1 MVQSVP
7 HGGKIMFC
15 TNCGTSFEDG
25 NAFCPNCGTP
35 VAQPAAAP
43 VAQPAPAPAPAP
55 APQPEAYG
63 YAPQP
68 QPQAVYA
75 ATAPVA
81 GNPEEEKS
89 CLTTGILAAAFSCTF
104 FLSFLGLVF
113 GPMGLGKCK
122 KYQETYGSYP
132 VKVRIGKYLSIGGL
146 AFGGFMTL
154 YLVIYLIAFIAGIF
168 SAMR

>member
-1 MVQSVP
+1 
-7 HGGKIMFC
+7 MFC
-15 TNCGTSFEDG
+15 TNCGTNFEDG

-35 VAQPAAAP
+35 VAAAPAAQP
-43 VAQPAPAPAPAP
+43 VAQPAPSPAPAP
-55 APQPEAYG
+55 APQPEAYA

-68 QPQAVYA
+68 QAAPVYA
-75 ATAPVA
+75 APVA

-122 KYQETYGSYP
+122 KYQETYGTYP

-154 YLVIYLIAFIAGIF
+154 YLLIYTIGIIAGIA
-168 SAMR
+168 SSIR

>member
-1 MVQSVP
+1 
-7 HGGKIMFC
+7 MFC
-15 TNCGTSFEDG
+15 TNCGTNFEDG
-25 NAFCPNCGTP
+25 NAFCPNCGS
-35 VAQPAAAP
+35 P

-55 APQPEAYG
+55 QAAPTYN

-68 QPQAVYA
+68 QPQSVYA
-75 ATAPVA
+75 ATSPVA
-81 GNPEEEKS
+81 GNPDEEKS

-122 KYQETYGSYP
+122 KYQETYGTYP

-146 AFGGFMTL
+146 AFGGFWTI
-154 YLVIYLIAFIAGIF
+154 YLLIYLIVFIVGI
-168 SAMR
+168 AARIR